1 MNSSLNYNV
10 IGLMSGTSLDG
21 IDLAYVNFSYDKK
34 WMYKILECET
44 YSYDLNW
51 FNLLQTLHL
60 ESEKKI
66 SKINEDYGKFLANII
81 DDFISK
87 NNLNVDLICSH
98 GHTVL
103 HQPEKKITVQIGCG
117 KTIQK
122 QLRIPVVCD
131 FRSLDVKLGGQG
143 APLVPVG
150 DELLFNQ
157 YDYCLNLGGFSNF
170 SYQKD
175 NERKAYDICPV
186 NIVFNKY
193 ANKLE
198 RKFDKNGE
206 LAKQGIVNENLLKQ
220 LNNLDYYKIDP
231 PKSLAKEWLEKNFI
245 PIIDSYND
253 SEKNNLRTLVE
264 HAAIQIGSCIKNG
277 KCLVTGGGAFNSFLI
292 ERMKQN
298 SNANFILSNKKLIEY
313 KEAMIFGLLG
323 VLRKENQINCL
334 SSVTGAQRDSC
345 TGTLYL

>member
-1 MNSSLNYNV
+1 MKNLDV
-10 IGLMSGTSLDG
+10 IGIHGNT
-21 IDLAYVNFSYDKK
+21 
-34 WMYKILECET
+34 
-44 YSYDLNW
+44 
-51 FNLLQTLHL
+51 
-60 ESEKKI
+60 
-66 SKINEDYGKFLANII
+66 II
-81 DDFISK
+81 
-87 NNLNVDLICSH
+87 
-98 GHTVL
+98 
-103 HQPEKKITVQIGCG
+103 HQPEKGIS
-117 KTIQK
+117 IQLGRPSFLSK
-122 QLRIPVVCD
+122 SLNTLIVAE
-131 FRSLDVKLGGQG
+131 FRENDIKLKGQG

-150 DELLFNQ
+150 DELLFYQ
-157 YDYCLNLGGFSNF
+157 YDFCLNLGGFSNF
-170 SYQKD
+170 SYSQDKK
-175 NERKAYDICPV
+175 RKAYDICPV

-220 LNNLDYYKIDP
+220 LNSLNYYKIDP

-277 KCLVTGGGAFNSFLI
+277 KCLVTGGGAFNTFLI

-298 SNANFILSNKKLIEY
+298 SNANFILSNKKLIEF